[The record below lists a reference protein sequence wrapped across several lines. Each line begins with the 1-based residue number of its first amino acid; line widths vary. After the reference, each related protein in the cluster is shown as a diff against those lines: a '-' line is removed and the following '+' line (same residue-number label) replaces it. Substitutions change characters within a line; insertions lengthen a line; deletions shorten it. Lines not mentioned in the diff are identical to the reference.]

1 MIHWFFIHSFVSALE
16 AAGSFTKA
24 TVKKLIDALQ
34 RQHQQCD
41 QTPKFEESGRLYK
54 YKSFQSSDCIM
65 KPNSWIT
72 MYTANTRN
80 HNIRKTM
87 LHDCLQLSY
96 ASIIDRCS
104 SYVTACG
111 TVPPITIEVSDIKT
125 YFYDAFN

>member
-1 MIHWFFIHSFVSALE
+1 
-16 AAGSFTKA
+16 
-24 TVKKLIDALQ
+24 
-34 RQHQQCD
+34 
-41 QTPKFEESGRLYK
+41 
-54 YKSFQSSDCIM
+54 
-65 KPNSWIT
+65 

-125 YFYDAFN
+125 YFYDAFNHILNRGEGLETEVTSNYIRATPGFNRRKYGG